1 MSVVTIKDVAARAGV
16 SPKTVS
22 RVINGEVHV
31 RTAVR
36 DAVMKVVTELDYRP
50 NAHARSLSS
59 SRSFLIALFF
69 DDPASGYAADVQL
82 GAIGRCRHHGHHLVV
97 ERIDR
102 ASPNWLP
109 DVDAIIM
116 SLRPAGIVLT
126 PPLCDWT
133 ELTDLLLLRKVPFV
147 RIAPGSDAVP
157 AAAVMIDDFGAA
169 VDMTELLIG
178 LGHRDIAF
186 VEGIQSHGAAGRRL
200 AGYRDAMRRAGC
212 SIRDDWI
219 QAGDFTFRAGLAA
232 GEALLSLPARPS
244 AIFAANDELALGVLV
259 SALRMNVAVPSELSV
274 AGFDNAPISRM
285 AWPQL
290 TTVQQ
295 PNKEMAAAAIDILV
309 DPRYENL
316 PPQNLSQRMTYE
328 LITRESTGPC
338 SDR

>member
-1 MSVVTIKDVAARAGV
+1 MSIVTIKDVAARAGV

-31 RTAVR
+31 RTVVR
-36 DAVMKVVTELDYRP
+36 DAVMKVVAELDYRP
-50 NAHARSLSS
+50 NAHARGLSS

-82 GAIGRCRHHGHHLVV
+82 GAISRCRHHGHHLVV

-102 ASPNWLP
+102 ASVNWLA
-109 DVDAIIM
+109 DVDTTIM

-133 ELTDLLLLRKVPFV
+133 ELTDLLILRKVPFV
-147 RIAPGSDAVP
+147 RIAPGSEVVA
-157 AAAVMIDDFGAA
+157 AAAVTIDDFAAA

-186 VEGIQSHGAAGRRL
+186 VEGIRSHGAAGRRL
-200 AGYRDAMRRAGC
+200 AGYRDAMGRADYLV
-212 SIRDDWI
+212 RDGWI
-219 QAGDFTFRAGLAA
+219 QPGDFTFRAGLAA
-232 GEALLSLPARPS
+232 GEALLSLPDPPS
-244 AIFAANDELALGVLV
+244 AVFAANDELALGVLV
-259 SALRMNVAVPSELSV
+259 SALRVNVAVPKELSV

-295 PNKEMAAAAIDILV
+295 PNEEMASAAIDILV
-309 DPRYENL
+309 DPAYGSL
-316 PPQNLSQRMTYE
+316 PAQTFSRRLTYQ
-328 LITRESTGPC
+328 LIARDSTRPL
-338 SDR
+338 

>member
-1 MSVVTIKDVAARAGV
+1 MNVVTIKDVAARAGV

-31 RTAVR
+31 RPAVR
-36 DAVMKVVTELDYRP
+36 DAVMKVVAELDYRP

-82 GAIGRCRHHGHHLVV
+82 GAIGRCRHHGRHLVV

-102 ASPNWLP
+102 SSPNWLA
-109 DVDAIIM
+109 DVDAAIT

-133 ELTDLLLLRKVPFV
+133 ELTELLLRRKVPFV
-147 RIAPGSDAVP
+147 RIAPGSDGVP
-157 AAAVMIDDFGAA
+157 AASVTIDDFAAA
-169 VDMTELLIG
+169 VEMTELLIG
-178 LGHRDIAF
+178 LGHRRIGF
-186 VEGIQSHGAAGRRL
+186 VEGIRSHGAAGRRL
-200 AGYRDAMRRAGC
+200 AGYRDAMRRGGC
-212 SIRDDWI
+212 PMDDEWI
-219 QAGDFTFRAGLAA
+219 HTGDFTFRAGFSA
-232 GEALLSLPARPS
+232 GEALLSRPS
-244 AIFAANDELALGVLV
+244 RPTAIFAANDELALGVLV
-259 SALRMNVAVPSELSV
+259 SALRMNVAVPQDLSV

-309 DPRYENL
+309 DPAYESVPARTFSRRL
-316 PPQNLSQRMTYE
+316 TYE
-328 LITRESTGPC
+328 VITRDSTGPWTG
-338 SDR
+338 R

>member
-22 RVINGEVHV
+22 RVINGEMHV
-31 RTAVR
+31 RPTVR
-36 DAVMKVVTELDYRP
+36 DAVMKVVAELDYRP

-82 GAIGRCRHHGHHLVV
+82 GAIGRCRHHGRHLVV

-102 ASPNWLP
+102 TSPSWLA
-109 DVDAIIM
+109 DVDATIR
-116 SLRPAGIVLT
+116 SLQPAGIVLT
-126 PPLCDWT
+126 PPLCDWA

-147 RIAPGSDAVP
+147 RIAPGSDDVP
-157 AAAVMIDDFGAA
+157 AASVTIDDFAAA

-178 LGHRDIAF
+178 LGHREIGF
-186 VEGIQSHGAAGRRL
+186 VEGIRSHGAAGRRL
-200 AGYRDAMRRAGC
+200 AGYRDAMRRGGC
-212 SIRDDWI
+212 PVDDEWIRE
-219 QAGDFTFRAGLAA
+219 GDFTFRAGLSA

-259 SALRMNVAVPSELSV
+259 SAIRMNVDVPAELSV

-295 PNKEMAAAAIDILV
+295 PNREMAAAAIDILV
-309 DPRYENL
+309 DPTYESA
-316 PPQNLSQRMTYE
+316 PASTFSRRMTYE
-328 LITRESTGPC
+328 LITRESIGPLA
-338 SDR
+338 RR